1 MHRFFAPLRDHFW
14 LILIVPGTLQIATW
28 PSKMMLSCRREHHF
42 QKIMIFYQKMR
53 CLKIHQKS
61 IQKVIK
67 KRPRN
72 DQKALLGTTVWGP
85 LARKPILDSNMPP
98 QDVHFRAS
106 GTEFPIQIRHFGI
119 KFINS
124 VMIKISQTS
133 NLWAGGFAQAI
144 TISKD
149 LR

>member
-53 CLKIHQKS
+53 CLKSHQKS
-61 IQKVIK
+61 IQKVTK
-67 KRPRN
+67 KRPQN
-72 DQKALLGTTVWGP
+72 YQKALLGTTAWGP
-85 LARKPILDSNMPP
+85 LAPKPLLDSNMPP

-106 GTEFPIQIRHFGI
+106 GTEFPIQIPHFVI
-119 KFINS
+119 IFSHYLI
-124 VMIKISQTS
+124 IKISQAS

-144 TISKD
+144 TIGCC
-149 LR
+149 